1 MFEFS
6 KKWQKVKFDFAT
18 FLNYSADYE
27 YGKGLEK
34 ELDELRFYRGIA
46 VSVVFGVIST
56 LLLSFKT
63 LENMLIYCG
72 IGVAILALFAL
83 IPLTL
88 KINDKIR
95 EIKEA

>member
-1 MFEFS
+1 MPFVSME
-6 KKWQKVKFDFAT
+6 
-18 FLNYSADYE
+18 
-27 YGKGLEK
+27 KGLEK
-34 ELDELRFYRGIA
+34 ELNELRFHRGIA

-63 LENMLIYCG
+63 LENMLICCG